1 MGNKCER
8 YEELSDLL
16 KIMPELVAY
25 NVSVSFKPRTANY
38 RYCREC
44 RVFFNIFNTS
54 EGLERCPLCGGRLR
68 SGPKVKRR
76 FAKYVDPTKYL
87 SEHLWP
93 QPRRQTTLGDFLPNL
108 PRQAILDELI

>member
-1 MGNKCER
+1 MGKCER
-8 YEELSDLL
+8 YKELEELLRA
-16 KIMPELVAY
+16 MPELMAY
-25 NVSVSFKPRTANY
+25 NISLRPRGRSY

-44 RVFFNIFNTS
+44 RLFFNIFNTS
-54 EGLERCPLCGGRLR
+54 EGLERCPLCGGKLR

-87 SEHLWP
+87 DTSFPWP